1 MMLYDRVRPMP
12 EVAASSASAAKFTAT
27 TKNIAEGTGFPT
39 FRTTIEM
46 QPLT

>member
-1 MMLYDRVRPMP
+1 MMLYDRVRPMA
-12 EVAASSASAAKFTAT
+12 EVAALSASAAKFTAT
-27 TKNIAEGTGFPT
+27 TQNIAEGTGFPT